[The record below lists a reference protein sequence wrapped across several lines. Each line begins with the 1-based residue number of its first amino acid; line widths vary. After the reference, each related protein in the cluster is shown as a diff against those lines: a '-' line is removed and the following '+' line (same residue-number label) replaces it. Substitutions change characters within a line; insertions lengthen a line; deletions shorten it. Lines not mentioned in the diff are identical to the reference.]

1 MVHHIEFTTLSET
14 AWLIKWPEQID
25 KSIHA
30 EVMQVYH
37 YLQENTLEGMLEM
50 VPAYQS
56 LAIYFDDSFLYRE
69 DDAWETTLKQKVSA
83 ALKSPPIRSAASLLV
98 EIPVC
103 YEADFAPDMQEVCN
117 QTGVSAEAIIQIHSA
132 ERYEVMMMGFMPGFP
147 YMGILPEALQTRR
160 KSSPSRAVHPGSVA
174 IAGNQTGIYPLESP
188 GGWNVIGR
196 TPLPLV
202 QLQRENE
209 FLFAPGYQVKFKPI
223 SRIAYDLFLQD
234 PPNPFVKSFTV

>member
-1 MVHHIEFTTLSET
+1 MVHQIEITPLTET

-30 EVMQVYH
+30 EVMQVYR

-56 LAIYFDDSFLYRE
+56 LAIYFDDSYLLCDRNE
-69 DDAWETTLKQKVSA
+69 CLHALQQKVSEALA
-83 ALKSPPIRSAASLLV
+83 APTIQASSSTLI

-103 YEADFAPDMQEVCN
+103 YEADFAPDMQEVCD
-117 QTGVSAEAIIQIHSA
+117 QTGLSAETIIQTHTSQY
-132 ERYEVMMMGFMPGFP
+132 YEVMMMGFMPGFP
-147 YMGILPEALQTRR
+147 YMGILPDALHTRR
-160 KSSPSRAVHPGSVA
+160 KSSPRKAVQSGSVA

-223 SRIAYDLFLQD
+223 SRIVYDLFLQD
-234 PPNPFVKSFTV
+234 PPNPFVKSFSL